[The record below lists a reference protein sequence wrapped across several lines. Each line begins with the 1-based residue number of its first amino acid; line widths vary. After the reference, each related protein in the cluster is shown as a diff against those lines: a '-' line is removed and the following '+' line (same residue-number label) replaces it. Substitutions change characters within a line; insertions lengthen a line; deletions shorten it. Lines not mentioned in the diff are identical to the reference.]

1 MKELKMGWR
10 LTTRVRLVNILRW
23 TLISTFMVVSVRARQ
38 EQTPS
43 YEELGEILH
52 PTSLFLNLV
61 SIYLIISKKQQ
72 KKETS
77 ISYILYGHCMSL
89 KSQESNVQ
97 SQ

>member
-1 MKELKMGWR
+1 MGWR

-52 PTSLFLNLV
+52 LTSLFLNLV
-61 SIYLIISKKQQ
+61 SIYLIITKKLKN
-72 KKETS
+72 KKHLFH
-77 ISYILYGHCMSL
+77 IFWMGIA
-89 KSQESNVQ
+89 
-97 SQ
+97 